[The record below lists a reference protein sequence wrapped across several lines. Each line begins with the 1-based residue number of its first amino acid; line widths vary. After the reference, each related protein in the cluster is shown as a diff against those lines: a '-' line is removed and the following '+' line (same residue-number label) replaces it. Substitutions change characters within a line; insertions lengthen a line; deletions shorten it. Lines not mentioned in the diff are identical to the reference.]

1 MITENGMNQ
10 TKNKLTRFIGTLK
23 SLMFRPVG
31 SIETTLYQTK
41 QPLNEIPDASLFKPA
56 DSPAWGGDGVYGWFK
71 GEYTVPA
78 ELDGKAIFL
87 WPRMKFYE
95 ATLWVNGKIHSNYAA
110 NLFGIVYFQTGP
122 RPCGNTDIIHFQMRL
137 FRRCIPVIFAIIQIT
152 YNTARSTVG
161 ASIDTTADR
170 DFSLHADIGD

>member
-110 NLFGIVYFQTGP
+110 KFVEG
-122 RPCGNTDIIHFQMRL
+122 R
-137 FRRCIPVIFAIIQIT
+137 
-152 YNTARSTVG
+152 ARQP
-161 ASIDTTADR
+161 
-170 DFSLHADIGD
+170 LL

>member
-56 DSPAWGGDGVYGWFK
+56 DSPAWGRRRV
-71 GEYTVPA
+71 
-78 ELDGKAIFL
+78 
-87 WPRMKFYE
+87 
-95 ATLWVNGKIHSNYAA
+95 
-110 NLFGIVYFQTGP
+110 
-122 RPCGNTDIIHFQMRL
+122 RL
-137 FRRCIPVIFAIIQIT
+137 V
-152 YNTARSTVG
+152 
-161 ASIDTTADR
+161 
-170 DFSLHADIGD
+170 

>member
-41 QPLNEIPDASLFKPA
+41 QPLNEIPDARLFKPA

-78 ELDGKAIFL
+78 ELDGKI
-87 WPRMKFYE
+87 E
-95 ATLWVNGKIHSNYAA
+95 AAAADYQELARLMEEKQQAEDTLA
-110 NLFGIVYFQTGP
+110 
-122 RPCGNTDIIHFQMRL
+122 QMMEQWEAL
-137 FRRCIPVIFAIIQIT
+137 SCELEDAT
-152 YNTARSTVG
+152 
-161 ASIDTTADR
+161 
-170 DFSLHADIGD
+170 

>member
-41 QPLNEIPDASLFKPA
+41 QPLNEIPDARLFKPA

-110 NLFGIVYFQTGP
+110 KFVEGSHGNHYCNRIT
-122 RPCGNTDIIHFQMRL
+122 PCAKAGEKFD
-137 FRRCIPVIFAIIQIT
+137 FALEG
-152 YNTARSTVG
+152 YAYHDMPCRHS
-161 ASIDTTADR
+161 AA
-170 DFSLHADIGD
+170 L